1 MLSLRRLNFGLVR
14 ANYPSSM
21 IQSIPMA
28 YIALRRAIMF
38 QVLDLRHSSWAGN
51 EESLVQSPTI
61 RDGYW
66 VNSLSLGIPDTS
78 RVILSIPSSSTVYP
92 DGCSFLALPSPPLP
106 ALFHS

>member
-51 EESLVQSPTI
+51 
-61 RDGYW
+61 
-66 VNSLSLGIPDTS
+66 
-78 RVILSIPSSSTVYP
+78 
-92 DGCSFLALPSPPLP
+92 
-106 ALFHS
+106 